1 MSHGLMKGANFR
13 IERRGCFSQVKDM
26 CKLDKF
32 PSRQITRSISVVDP
46 SILEPNIK
54 TKPQARFLYSGKEV
68 KIKEMLLKARQ
79 GEAYTTPTIGYNP
92 ESKNVQ
98 DPTEL
103 LKHSL

>member
-32 PSRQITRSISVVDP
+32 PSRQIIRSISVVDP

-54 TKPQARFLYSGKEV
+54 TKPQAKFLYSGKEV
-68 KIKEMLLKARQ
+68 KITSTRKCC
-79 GEAYTTPTIGYNP
+79 
-92 ESKNVQ
+92 
-98 DPTEL
+98 
-103 LKHSL
+103 

>member
-1 MSHGLMKGANFR
+1 MKGGNFR

-54 TKPQARFLYSGKEV
+54 TKPQARFLYSGKVV
-68 KIKEMLLKARQ
+68 KSPAQGNAVEGQARRSLQ
-79 GEAYTTPTIGYNP
+79 PQLSDTILNP
-92 ESKNVQ
+92 KMCRTQQSF
-98 DPTEL
+98 
-103 LKHSL
+103 

>member
-1 MSHGLMKGANFR
+1 
-13 IERRGCFSQVKDM
+13 
-26 CKLDKF
+26 
-32 PSRQITRSISVVDP
+32 
-46 SILEPNIK
+46 
-54 TKPQARFLYSGKEV
+54 
-68 KIKEMLLKARQ
+68 MLLKARQ